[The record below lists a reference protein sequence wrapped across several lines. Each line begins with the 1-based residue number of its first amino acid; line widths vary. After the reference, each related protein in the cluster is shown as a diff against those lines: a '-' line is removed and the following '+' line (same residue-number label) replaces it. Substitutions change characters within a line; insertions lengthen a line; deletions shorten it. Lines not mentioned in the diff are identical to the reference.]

1 MVLGGVL
8 YFSIPASAG
17 AANKQMFVS
26 AFGIISS
33 TYGGA
38 LVTVPAYLAGLFGS
52 QMVGAIRG
60 RLLTAWVTAGIIG
73 PVVDSLREYAL
84 VLGIA
89 RKRVDNQTLYIL
101 AAILVLGLICRG
113 LVRPVADKHVTI
125 EAESVK
131 TMRLAHDRAVAADVG
146 QGRGGREQT
155 PVMWARSARAAVGS
169 PLVWGVC
176 RTAMRVGEFFHGS
189 APPTVRPRWAVLGA

>member
-60 RLLTAWVTAGIIG
+60 RLLTAWATAGIIG

-89 RKRVDNQTLYIL
+89 RKWVDNQTLYIL
-101 AAILVLGLICRG
+101 AAILVVGLICRG
-113 LVRPVADKHVTI
+113 LVRPVADKHFTI

-146 QGRGGREQT
+146 QGRSGREQT
-155 PVMWARSARAAVGS
+155 PVMWARSAWAAVG
-169 PLVWGVC
+169 VATGVG
-176 RTAMRVGEFFHGS
+176 RLPHRDARG
-189 APPTVRPRWAVLGA
+189 